1 MQDTTTYCKMLDT
14 MSVIWWIT
22 RVESINNALVS
33 QNGKLLRNE
42 ETIIEMQRGKSVLF
56 LIMLRKTVTEQTW
69 LCVVSSIVKHFPKEM
84 YVCMIRAE
92 NKS

>member
-1 MQDTTTYCKMLDT
+1 MNN
-14 MSVIWWIT
+14 VIWWIT

-56 LIMLRKTVTEQTW
+56 LIMLRKTVTEQT
-69 LCVVSSIVKHFPKEM
+69 
-84 YVCMIRAE
+84 
-92 NKS
+92 